1 MFFITFQIFIE
12 LDELNYADRTWRET
26 TRWMK
31 YEEHVLPNGN
41 WSRPQV
47 PFVQYEGFLALK
59 DYLLSGTC
67 SPIVASFLSLSGYL

>member
-1 MFFITFQIFIE
+1 MFIE
-12 LDELNYADRTWRET
+12 LDELNYADRNWRET

-47 PFVQYEGFLALK
+47 PFVEYEGFLALK
-59 DYLLSGTC
+59 DYLHKGINRHDLIYYFHRFLTIKLNC
-67 SPIVASFLSLSGYL
+67 SY

>member
-1 MFFITFQIFIE
+1 MYFITFQIFIE

-47 PFVQYEGFLALK
+47 PFVEYEGFSALK
-59 DYLLSGTC
+59 DYLQSG
-67 SPIVASFLSLSGYL
+67 IKRLR